1 MPYTPDP
8 CEWQHPCKTNWKQEK
23 GLCFEVSSAVDESL
37 QASKWTWCGCFEFV
51 DIAKAVNMHPVS
63 LVAPYSGNQSGPNNP
78 SNNVAQEHIA
88 YNLDSLSVQ
97 LVIGNHRRH
106 PLNWKWIHLL
116 FQSWKKRAMPM
127 KRHTVTP
134 QNSWA
139 NQFNNNLSASQLLTI
154 FCFCSLC
161 IE

>member
-97 LVIGNHRRH
+97 LVIGNHRRRT
-106 PLNWKWIHLL
+106 PWIENGYTFFSNLG
-116 FQSWKKRAMPM
+116 KKGRCPWRGTRWPHRTAEP
-127 KRHTVTP
+127 T
-134 QNSWA
+134 NS
-139 NQFNNNLSASQLLTI
+139 TI
-154 FCFCSLC
+154 IYQQVSC
-161 IE
+161 